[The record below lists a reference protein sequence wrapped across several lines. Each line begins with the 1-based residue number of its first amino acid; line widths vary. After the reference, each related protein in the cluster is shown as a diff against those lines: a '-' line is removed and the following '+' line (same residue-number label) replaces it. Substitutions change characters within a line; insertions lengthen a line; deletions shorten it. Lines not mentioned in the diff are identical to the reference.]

1 MDLESEKQSNQT
13 PIENFETADNSNQD
27 QHRHRL
33 RYKTLILP
41 DQRF

>member
-1 MDLESEKQSNQT
+1 MDLESEKKQSNQT

-33 RYKTLILP
+33 K
-41 DQRF
+41 

>member
-1 MDLESEKQSNQT
+1 MDLESEKQSNQTPIENYQT

-33 RYKTLILP
+33 R
-41 DQRF
+41 

>member
-1 MDLESEKQSNQT
+1 MNLESEKQSNQT

-33 RYKTLILP
+33 K
-41 DQRF
+41 

>member
-13 PIENFETADNSNQD
+13 PIENFETTDNSNQD

-33 RYKTLILP
+33 R
-41 DQRF
+41 

>member
-13 PIENFETADNSNQD
+13 PIKNIETADNSNQD

-33 RYKTLILP
+33 R
-41 DQRF
+41 